1 MKTYLLLPKIKV
13 QNANALSSLCTI
25 GFPAMT
31 AWMGFAHAL
40 ERKARLSSNLPMVYF
55 SELGVISHSAHLQVY
70 KKYGSEQYCII
81 NSLNPNEK
89 KPEKGKS
96 NNKASFIEEP
106 RIHLC
111 VSLLIQC
118 VGVSA
123 DNADELEKFV
133 GITLHRMKIAG
144 GDILSFETPKVYYM
158 SDEEP
163 EKEKKFLHQ
172 LMPGFALIERRR
184 LLETAENHSSDALD
198 ALLSFL
204 TIRHESQKE
213 NDQRVHWSSHRK
225 ESGWLIPIVVG
236 FQGLSSLGRVVNQRD
251 PTMWHRFVEPV
262 ITLGEFKMP
271 YHFSSIEEIMWHY
284 EYDESQNL
292 YVCKNEK

>member
-1 MKTYLLLPKIKV
+1 MSAYLLLPKIRV

-40 ERKARLSSNLPMVYF
+40 ERKARLSSNLQTVHF
-55 SELGVISHSAHLQVY
+55 SELGVISHKADLQVY

-89 KPEKGKS
+89 KPEKEKS
-96 NNKASFIEEP
+96 PKKASFIEEP
-106 RIHLC
+106 RIHLR

-118 VGVSA
+118 IGVSK
-123 DNADELEKFV
+123 DNEDELTKFV
-133 GITLHRMKIAG
+133 EITLHKMKIAG

-158 SDEEP
+158 NDEKP
-163 EKEKKFLHQ
+163 EKEKKLLHQ

-184 LLETAENHSSDALD
+184 LLETAESHSSDALD

-213 NDQRVHWSSHRK
+213 NDQRVHWSSHQK

-236 FQGLSSLGRVVNQRD
+236 FQGLSSLGKVMNQRD
-251 PTMWHRFVEPV
+251 STTQHRFVEPV

-284 EYDESQNL
+284 EYDESEKL